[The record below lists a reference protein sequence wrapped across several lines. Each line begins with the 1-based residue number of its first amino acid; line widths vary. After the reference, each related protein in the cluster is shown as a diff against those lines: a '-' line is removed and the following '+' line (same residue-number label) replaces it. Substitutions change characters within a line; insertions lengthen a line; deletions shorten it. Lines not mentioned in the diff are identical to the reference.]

1 MVDNWKVIN
10 NFCLTLKGFV
20 IKYMINVTYNQKR
33 WRLWVLMT
41 KKDFKF
47 DGFLFLVHYDLA
59 SHIMEILS
67 VFIKT
72 NKKYKNLIYH

>member
-33 WRLWVLMT
+33 
-41 KKDFKF
+41 
-47 DGFLFLVHYDLA
+47 
-59 SHIMEILS
+59 
-67 VFIKT
+67 
-72 NKKYKNLIYH
+72 